1 MTTEMRKEE
10 LLKAAEQLKW
20 GITAYVDAIT
30 ALHIDAITA
39 LHIGMIPDVATIEVG
54 EIADDV
60 ADDAAKIKPMVTEKK
75 SAESKKA
82 PAKKEEIVEDTAEDD
97 TEESVSYTKED
108 LDQMTFN
115 DLRKLAKELGLKVK
129 GDRETIAKAI
139 LASNATAE
147 SEDGE
152 VEEKPSKTKKAP
164 AKRVAIPKEEDE
176 EVEDDEEDDVD
187 DIDEI
192 TQNVLDIV
200 ENMETS
206 EIADILSDAGLSP
219 KGKRQALIDKV
230 IKAVKD
236 GTISIDD
243 EDDGEDAEE
252 DEDTAEDTED
262 GAEDF
267 GPNDFDNPNM
277 TDERREALEALDG
290 QLRKDCKAKKL
301 KLVTM
306 KKELKAFYDGDDEAL
321 EAIAE
326 MKSDEI
332 LDNYID
338 MKQLFIDDDG
348 EENETE
354 SPYSVNG
361 EYYCCGM
368 PLTYNEDDNTFICE
382 VCGSEYNADE

>member
-30 ALHIDAITA
+30 ALQID
-39 LHIGMIPDVATIEVG
+39 MIPVMAMIEVG
-54 EIADDV
+54 KIADDV
-60 ADDAAKIKPMVTEKK
+60 ADDAAKIKPMATEKK
-75 SAESKKA
+75 SAKSKKA

-176 EVEDDEEDDVD
+176 EVEDDADEDDVD
-187 DIDEI
+187 NIDEV

-200 ENMETS
+200 EDMETS

-243 EDDGEDAEE
+243 EDDGEDIEEDVEE
-252 DEDTAEDTED
+252 DEDIVEDTED
-262 GAEDF
+262 EAEDF

-290 QLRKDCKAKKL
+290 QLRKDYKAKKI

-338 MKQLFIDDDG
+338 MKQLFIGDDG

>member
-10 LLKAAEQLKW
+10 LLKAAEQLKL
-20 GITAYVDAIT
+20 GIIAYVDAIT
-30 ALHIDAITA
+30 ALQTD
-39 LHIGMIPDVATIEVG
+39 MIPDVATIEVG

-60 ADDAAKIKPMVTEKK
+60 AEIKPTATEKK
-75 SAESKKA
+75 SAKSKKA
-82 PAKKEEIVEDTAEDD
+82 PAKKEETVEEVKDTAEDD
-97 TEESVSYTKED
+97 AEESVSYTKED

-147 SEDGE
+147 SEDE
-152 VEEKPSKTKKAP
+152 DVEEKPSKTKKAP

-200 ENMETS
+200 EDMETS

-290 QLRKDCKAKKL
+290 QLRKDYKAKKI

>member
-20 GITAYVDAIT
+20 GFTAYVDAIT
-30 ALHIDAITA
+30 ALQID
-39 LHIGMIPDVATIEVG
+39 MIPVMAMIEVG

-60 ADDAAKIKPMVTEKK
+60 AKIKPMATEKK
-75 SAESKKA
+75 SAKSKKA
-82 PAKKEEIVEDTAEDD
+82 PAKKEEIVEDTVEDTVED
-97 TEESVSYTKED
+97 GTEESVSYTKED

-139 LASNATAE
+139 LASNATVE
-147 SEDGE
+147 PEDEE
-152 VEEKPSKTKKAP
+152 VEEKPSKAKKAP

-187 DIDEI
+187 DIDEV

-200 ENMETS
+200 EDMETS

-252 DEDTAEDTED
+252 DVEEDEDTVEDTED
-262 GAEDF
+262 EAEDF

-277 TDERREALEALDG
+277 TDERSEALEA
-290 QLRKDCKAKKL
+290 
-301 KLVTM
+301 
-306 KKELKAFYDGDDEAL
+306 
-321 EAIAE
+321 
-326 MKSDEI
+326 
-332 LDNYID
+332 
-338 MKQLFIDDDG
+338 
-348 EENETE
+348 
-354 SPYSVNG
+354 
-361 EYYCCGM
+361 
-368 PLTYNEDDNTFICE
+368 
-382 VCGSEYNADE
+382 

>member
-20 GITAYVDAIT
+20 GFTAYVDAIT
-30 ALHIDAITA
+30 ALQID
-39 LHIGMIPDVATIEVG
+39 MIPVMAMIEVG

-60 ADDAAKIKPMVTEKK
+60 AKIKPMATEKK
-75 SAESKKA
+75 SAKSKKA
-82 PAKKEEIVEDTAEDD
+82 PAKKEEIVEDTVEDTVED
-97 TEESVSYTKED
+97 GTEESVSYTKED

-139 LASNATAE
+139 LASNATVE
-147 SEDGE
+147 PEDEE
-152 VEEKPSKTKKAP
+152 VEEKPSKAKKAP

-176 EVEDDEEDDVD
+176 EVEDDDEDEDDVD
-187 DIDEI
+187 DIDEV

-200 ENMETS
+200 EDMETS

-262 GAEDF
+262 EAEDF

-290 QLRKDCKAKKL
+290 QLRKDFKAKKL
-301 KLVTM
+301 KLATM

>member
-10 LLKAAEQLKW
+10 LLKAAEQLKL

-30 ALHIDAITA
+30 ALQID
-39 LHIGMIPDVATIEVG
+39 MIPVMAMIEVG

-60 ADDAAKIKPMVTEKK
+60 AKIKPMATEKK
-75 SAESKKA
+75 SAKSKKA
-82 PAKKEEIVEDTAEDD
+82 PAKKEEIVEDTVEDTVED
-97 TEESVSYTKED
+97 GTEESVSYTKED

-139 LASNATAE
+139 LASNATVE
-147 SEDGE
+147 PEDEE
-152 VEEKPSKTKKAP
+152 VEEKPSKAKKAP

-176 EVEDDEEDDVD
+176 EVEDDDDDEDDVD
-187 DIDEI
+187 DIDEV

-200 ENMETS
+200 EDMETS

-262 GAEDF
+262 EAEDF

-290 QLRKDCKAKKL
+290 QLRKDFKAKKL
-301 KLVTM
+301 KLATM

>member
-30 ALHIDAITA
+30 ALHID
-39 LHIGMIPDVATIEVG
+39 MIPDVATIEVG

-60 ADDAAKIKPMVTEKK
+60 ADDVADDAAKIKPMATEKK
-75 SAESKKA
+75 SAKSKKA
-82 PAKKEEIVEDTAEDD
+82 PAKKEEIVEDTAEDG

-115 DLRKLAKELGLKVK
+115 DLRKLAKELGLKVR

-139 LASNATAE
+139 LASNATVE
-147 SEDGE
+147 PEDEE
-152 VEEKPSKTKKAP
+152 VEEKPSKAKKAP

-176 EVEDDEEDDVD
+176 EVEDDDEDVD
-187 DIDEI
+187 DIDEV

-200 ENMETS
+200 EDMETS

-243 EDDGEDAEE
+243 EDDGEDVEE
-252 DEDTAEDTED
+252 DEDTVEDTED
-262 GAEDF
+262 EAEDF

-277 TDERREALEALDG
+277 TDERREALEALNG
-290 QLRKDCKAKKL
+290 QLRKDFKAKKL
-301 KLVTM
+301 KLTTM

>member
-20 GITAYVDAIT
+20 GFTAYVDAIT
-30 ALHIDAITA
+30 ALQID
-39 LHIGMIPDVATIEVG
+39 MIPVMAMIEVG

-60 ADDAAKIKPMVTEKK
+60 AKIKPMATEKK
-75 SAESKKA
+75 SAKSKKA
-82 PAKKEEIVEDTAEDD
+82 PAKKEEIVEDTVEDTVED
-97 TEESVSYTKED
+97 GTEESVSYTKED

-147 SEDGE
+147 SEDEE

-176 EVEDDEEDDVD
+176 EVEDDGEDDVD
-187 DIDEI
+187 NIDEV

-200 ENMETS
+200 EDMETS

-243 EDDGEDAEE
+243 EDDGEDVEE
-252 DEDTAEDTED
+252 DEDTVEDTED
-262 GAEDF
+262 EAGDF

-290 QLRKDCKAKKL
+290 QLRKDFKAKKL
-301 KLVTM
+301 KLATM